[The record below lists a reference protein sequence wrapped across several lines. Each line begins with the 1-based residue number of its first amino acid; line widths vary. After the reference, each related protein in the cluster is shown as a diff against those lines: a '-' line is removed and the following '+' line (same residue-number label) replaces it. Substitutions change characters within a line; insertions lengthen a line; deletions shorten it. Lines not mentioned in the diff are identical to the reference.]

1 MTCPDLSV
9 VVPSVNGWSDLSLC
23 LGALESQRGDVGLE
37 VLVPERCG
45 SAVRRQV
52 AASFPWAILLP
63 VDQSTTIPEMR
74 ALAFDRAS
82 APSVAVI
89 EDHVIVPVG
98 WARDLLLARTTAR
111 VVGGAIRNAA
121 TGNLVDWAAFLC
133 EYSHLLPPL
142 QGGASRWLAG
152 NNVVYDRALLE
163 EHRAVTHA
171 GRWENHLHDAL
182 RDAGILL
189 VCRPEIVVGHR
200 KHYTVGEY
208 LAQRFLYARSYASAR
223 VSGSNPL
230 RRSAYGVAAFAL
242 PPLLFWRTVSRS
254 LHKRVGRALVLRAM
268 PLTLVFVSAWAAGE
282 VVGYWF
288 GAGDAMSKVR

>member
-1 MTCPDLSV
+1 MTAPGLSV

-23 LGALESQRGDVGLE
+23 LTALDSERRDVDLE

-45 SAVRRQV
+45 NEVREQ
-52 AASFPWAILLP
+52 AATHFPWAILLP
-63 VDQSTTIPEMR
+63 VEESATIPEMR

-89 EDHVIVPVG
+89 EDHVIVPEG

-111 VVGGAIRNAA
+111 VVGGSVRNAA

-142 QGGASRWLAG
+142 RGGVSPWLAG

-171 GRWENHLHDAL
+171 GRWENYLHDAL
-182 RDAGILL
+182 RDSGIAL

-223 VSGSNPL
+223 VSARSPV

-254 LHKRVGRALVLRAM
+254 LRKRVGRALVLRAM
-268 PLTLVFVSAWAAGE
+268 PLTLAFVSAWAAGE